1 MVLLVLLLLSSVP
14 LLFVVAGVAGGDGG
28 DGCVYVYVI
37 ARCVHLHSERIRS
50 QPRSLLIQR
59 RPQDLV
65 LSPVNARTQVV
76 P

>member
-1 MVLLVLLLLSSVP
+1 MEVLVVLLVLLLLSRVP
-14 LLFVVAGVAGGDGG
+14 LFFVVAGVAD
-28 DGCVYVYVI
+28 VVFVYVI
-37 ARCVHLHSERIRS
+37 TRCVHLHSERIRS